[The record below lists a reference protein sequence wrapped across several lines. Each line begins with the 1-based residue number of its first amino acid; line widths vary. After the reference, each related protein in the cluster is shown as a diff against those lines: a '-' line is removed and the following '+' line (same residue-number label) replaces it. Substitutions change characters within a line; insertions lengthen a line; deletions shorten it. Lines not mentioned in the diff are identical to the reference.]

1 MEEEGKSM
9 NKEKLIG
16 KKDVLVQRLKTLGQQ
31 NAQIEQQRNIL
42 LTEMVKAQGQ
52 IEMIDQILNE
62 FQEESAQESEG

>member
-1 MEEEGKSM
+1 M

>member
-1 MEEEGKSM
+1 LEEEGKSM